1 MLGRCRRY
9 WMLQLGM
16 RGPVG
21 EMALHHTADHLF
33 GERNVN
39 DPALGDRVEAIRPP
53 LDGLGRDVVADEIT
67 EQHCGSSG
75 LAGGTQ
81 THEPVTVCRLIG
93 ENHGSIQCRA
103 DAGEPADSPL
113 HNAGMLSPQ
122 VVDEAREVV
131 EVISSLGDSIW
142 HGPREYTAMAVAVN
156 FKYTWIVCQEV
167 FLDSNIYLRLLRLYF
182 VNILRTS
189 LLCLWVEV
197 LLQLG
202 TRSSGEARHIDRQ
215 NRTYRFLGAP

>member
-67 EQHCGSSG
+67 
-75 LAGGTQ
+75 
-81 THEPVTVCRLIG
+81 V
-93 ENHGSIQCRA
+93 QCRA
-103 DAGEPADSPL
+103 DSGEPADSPL
-113 HNAGMLSPQ
+113 HNVGMLSPQ

-131 EVISSLGDSIW
+131 EVTSSLGDSIW

>member
-67 EQHCGSSG
+67 
-75 LAGGTQ
+75 
-81 THEPVTVCRLIG
+81 V
-93 ENHGSIQCRA
+93 QCRA
-103 DAGEPADSPL
+103 DSGEPADSPL

-131 EVISSLGDSIW
+131 EVTSSLGDSIW

>member
-21 EMALHHTADHLF
+21 EMSLHHTADHLF

-122 VVDEAREVV
+122 VVDEARKAVRV
-131 EVISSLGDSIW
+131 TSSDSKSIW
-142 HGPREYTAMAVAVN
+142 HGRQNITAMPVIGN
-156 FKYTWIVCQEV
+156 FKYNGNFCQEV
-167 FLDSNIYLRLLRLYF
+167 
-182 VNILRTS
+182 IL
-189 LLCLWVEV
+189 
-197 LLQLG
+197 
-202 TRSSGEARHIDRQ
+202 A
-215 NRTYRFLGAP
+215 

>member
-67 EQHCGSSG
+67 
-75 LAGGTQ
+75 
-81 THEPVTVCRLIG
+81 V
-93 ENHGSIQCRA
+93 QCRA
-103 DAGEPADSPL
+103 DSGEPADSPL

-122 VVDEAREVV
+122 VVDEARKAVRV
-131 EVISSLGDSIW
+131 TSSDSKSIW
-142 HGPREYTAMAVAVN
+142 HGRQNITAMPVIGN
-156 FKYTWIVCQEV
+156 FKYNGNFCQEV
-167 FLDSNIYLRLLRLYF
+167 
-182 VNILRTS
+182 IL
-189 LLCLWVEV
+189 
-197 LLQLG
+197 
-202 TRSSGEARHIDRQ
+202 A
-215 NRTYRFLGAP
+215 